1 MSLTTAA
8 WTLVAG
14 AVFGLA
20 LAAPPGPMNAVI
32 AEESVLRGWLAGF
45 TAGLGAMTADFVFF
59 LLSLGGVVA
68 FLDDA
73 TTVRAL
79 MILVG
84 GLVMLYFAYGA
95 VRDLQNTF
103 VSDSDEREADRD
115 GSEASDWGGRETAP
129 SEGNAWDDREVD
141 PSDRNDSDGGGEGGN
156 GDDGGNGG
164 IAAAFGGSGASGVGS
179 ETDSGSV
186 PGTRGFRKALLLAL
200 TNPYQILFWLTVG
213 VGLLRPGT
221 VDVLAV
227 LPVVGADLA
236 GSLVVRTGSPALLV
250 GLFCGIV
257 VWIVGFPATLVRVGR
272 RVDAFAPAVAALS
285 AVVLAGFGVT
295 FLWTA
300 ATTLL

>member
-1 MSLTTAA
+1 MSLLPAV

-32 AEESVLRGWLAGF
+32 AEESVRRGWLAGF

-59 LLSLGGVVA
+59 VLSLAGVVA

-73 TTVRAL
+73 PTVRAV
-79 MILVG
+79 MILAG
-84 GLVMLYFAYGA
+84 GLVMLYFASGA
-95 VRDLQNTF
+95 ARDLRGTTL
-103 VSDSDEREADRD
+103 SDD
-115 GSEASDWGGRETAP
+115 GPTA
-129 SEGNAWDDREVD
+129 AV
-141 PSDRNDSDGGGEGGN
+141 GEGGTS
-156 GDDGGNGG
+156 GDERDADGTG
-164 IAAAFGGSGASGVGS
+164 
-179 ETDSGSV
+179 
-186 PGTRGFRKALLLAL
+186 PGTRGFRRALVLAL

-227 LPVVGADLA
+227 VPVVGADLA
-236 GSLVVRTGSPALLV
+236 GVLVVKTGSPALLV

-257 VWIVGFPATLVRVGR
+257 VWIVGFPATLVRIGR
-272 RVDAFAPAVAALS
+272 RVDAFAPAVAAVS
-285 AVVLAGFGVT
+285 ALVLAGFGLT

-300 ATTLL
+300 TTTLL

>member
-1 MSLTTAA
+1 MTLTTAA
-8 WTLVAG
+8 WTLFAG

-32 AEESVLRGWLAGF
+32 AEESVLRGRIAGF

-59 LLSLGGVVA
+59 LLSLGGAVA

-73 TTVRAL
+73 PTVRAV

-84 GLVMLYFAYGA
+84 GLLMLYFAYGA
-95 VRDLQNTF
+95 VHDLRETF
-103 VSDSDEREADRD
+103 VSE
-115 GSEASDWGGRETAP
+115 
-129 SEGNAWDDREVD
+129 
-141 PSDRNDSDGGGEGGN
+141 SDGDEPDETVSGGTGRGN
-156 GDDGGNGG
+156 PGADGADTDDGL
-164 IAAAFGGSGASGVGS
+164 ATAFGGSTGGTAADGQAS
-179 ETDSGSV
+179 ESGTA
-186 PGTRGFRKALLLAL
+186 PGTRGFRKAFLLAL

-227 LPVVGADLA
+227 LPVVGTDLA
-236 GSLVVRTGSPALLV
+236 GVLVVTTGSPALLV

-257 VWIVGFPATLVRVGR
+257 VWIVGFPAALVRVGR
-272 RVDAFAPAVAALS
+272 RVDAFAPAVAGLS

>member
-32 AEESVLRGWLAGF
+32 AEESVVRGWLAGF

-59 LLSLGGVVA
+59 LLSLAGVVA

-73 TTVRAL
+73 PTVRAV

-84 GLVMLYFAYGA
+84 GLIMLYFAYGA
-95 VRDLQNTF
+95 VRDLRETF
-103 VSDSDEREADRD
+103 VTAD
-115 GSEASDWGGRETAP
+115 
-129 SEGNAWDDREVD
+129 SEGEPDESDADASGWDDRDADATRGNSWDEPGPD
-141 PSDRNDSDGGGEGGN
+141 PDGGEGDAEGSLA
-156 GDDGGNGG
+156 GAFAGGRT
-164 IAAAFGGSGASGVGS
+164 AAGSDETDVGS
-179 ETDSGSV
+179 

-236 GSLVVRTGSPALLV
+236 GLLVVRTGSPALLV

-285 AVVLAGFGVT
+285 ALVLAGFGVT

-300 ATTLL
+300 TTTLL

>member
-1 MSLTTAA
+1 MTLTTAA
-8 WTLVAG
+8 WTLFAG

-32 AEESVLRGWLAGF
+32 AEESVLRGRIAGF

-59 LLSLGGVVA
+59 LLSLGGAVA
-68 FLDDA
+68 FLDNA
-73 TTVRAL
+73 PTVRAV

-84 GLVMLYFAYGA
+84 GLLMLYFAYGA
-95 VRDLQNTF
+95 VHDLRETF
-103 VSDSDEREADRD
+103 VSE
-115 GSEASDWGGRETAP
+115 
-129 SEGNAWDDREVD
+129 
-141 PSDRNDSDGGGEGGN
+141 SDGDELDETVSGGTGRGN
-156 GDDGGNGG
+156 PGADGADTDDGL
-164 IAAAFGGSGASGVGS
+164 ATAFGGSTGGTAADGQAS
-179 ETDSGSV
+179 ESGTA
-186 PGTRGFRKALLLAL
+186 PGTRGFRKAFLLAL

-227 LPVVGADLA
+227 LPVVGTDLA
-236 GSLVVRTGSPALLV
+236 GVLVVTTGSPALLV

-257 VWIVGFPATLVRVGR
+257 VWIVGFPAALVRVGR
-272 RVDAFAPAVAALS
+272 RVDAFAPAVAGLS